1 MKLRVF
7 NSLFDESVA
16 FKLPVKIWK
25 YMFIFWIILRIIL
38 QKTLYTILPMILLYI
53 FLRIFIHRDTKIVEL
68 LINHYKDKN
77 KYYNP

>member
-7 NSLFDESVA
+7 NSLFDVPI
-16 FKLPVKIWK
+16 FLKVPVKYWK
-25 YMFIFWIILRIIL
+25 YMGIIWIILRIIL
-38 QKTLYTILPMILLYI
+38 QNTFYTIIPVMTFYI
-53 FLRIFIHRDTKIVEL
+53 FLRIFIRKDIRLVEL